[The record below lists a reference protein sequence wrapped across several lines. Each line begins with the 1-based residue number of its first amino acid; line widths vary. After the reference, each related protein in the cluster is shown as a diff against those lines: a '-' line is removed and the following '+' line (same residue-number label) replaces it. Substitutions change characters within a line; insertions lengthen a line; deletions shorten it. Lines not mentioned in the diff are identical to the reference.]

1 MVVAREAGD
10 EVCHLCGWVA
20 TPSWQPRVSVQA
32 ILPRWATPVVRR
44 YACPVGWVG
53 GCGAAVVR
61 SSKCSDGRH
70 ASAGRSPLTRCVWE
84 QDEFSAQD
92 ALCCPRQSGERHGW
106 CHQAGAS
113 GSTRR
118 KMESHGGPRR
128 SVWPTDSPFNPFS
141 VVIRGPRL
149 SSVLESLLPDLADNS
164 TAWTAARSPDCPVCL
179 PAGTFQAEWNSEEGG
194 GLSAAIPI
202 KRACGS
208 GQPETALRVVDR
220 IME

>member
-61 SSKCSDGRH
+61 SGKCSGGRH

-84 QDEFSAQD
+84 QDESAPKTPC
-92 ALCCPRQSGERHGW
+92 AAHGNRVNGT
-106 CHQAGAS
+106 AGA
-113 GSTRR
+113 
-118 KMESHGGPRR
+118 
-128 SVWPTDSPFNPFS
+128 
-141 VVIRGPRL
+141 
-149 SSVLESLLPDLADNS
+149 
-164 TAWTAARSPDCPVCL
+164 
-179 PAGTFQAEWNSEEGG
+179 
-194 GLSAAIPI
+194 I
-202 KRACGS
+202 KRAQVVQHGGRWRATGAHG
-208 GQPETALRVVDR
+208 GQFGRRTAHSIRSPWSSVALACPPC
-220 IME
+220 